1 KDNGEVTVVILSW
14 EGSDPSLPSIM
25 LNSHMDVVP
34 VFPEHWTYE
43 PFSAHK
49 TENGNIYARG
59 SQDMKCVG
67 IQYIEAIR
75 KLKTQGVTLAR
86 TLHVTFVPDE
96 EIGGVKGMREFVK
109 LDEFKTMNVGF
120 ALDEGL
126 ANPTD
131 AFKIYYGERITWWVK
146 ITCRGPPGHASS
158 IVQLLLFQIR
168 ITLSF
173 YAKSR
178 PFILFLFDKRN
189 TQGYSLLI
197 CQFRLDS
204 NPELR
209 LGDVTTVNWTVS
221 EGGVQP
227 NVVPSDMSSVF
238 DIRITPTTD
247 IEEFEKMIKRWCEE
261 AGEGVDF
268 ELLQGARTW
277 GITSTADDDP
287 WWSVLS
293 STCKKMGLTLEKE
306 IFPAGTDSRF
316 LRELGYPAIGFSP
329 MNNTPILLHDHDEFL
344 NESVFL
350 RGIEIYCEIIT
361 ALGNRAPFNG

>member
-1 KDNGEVTVVILSW
+1 MVEKGQKGEEHPSVTVFREYLRIKTVQPNPDYESAVTFLQRIAGELDLQFQCVRKENGEVTVVILSW

-75 KLKTQGVTLAR
+75 KLKIQGVTLAR

-96 EIGGVKGMREFVK
+96 EIGGAKGMREFVK

-131 AFKIYYGERITWWVK
+131 AFKIYYGERVTWWVK
-146 ITCRGPPGHASS
+146 ITCRGPPGHASRFIEGSAAEKMCKVVQS
-158 IVQLLLFQIR
+158 IHTFREEQ
-168 ITLSF
+168 
-173 YAKSR
+173 K
-178 PFILFLFDKRN
+178 K
-189 TQGYSLLI
+189 
-197 CQFRLDS
+197 RLDS

-227 NVVPSDMSSVF
+227 NVVPSDMSSGYIFLLSQAHLV
-238 DIRITPTTD
+238 
-247 IEEFEKMIKRWCEE
+247 KR
-261 AGEGVDF
+261 APQHR
-268 ELLQGARTW
+268 LLALSNVNIHINAYYYISQLV
-277 GITSTADDDP
+277 SQYVADKTKP
-287 WWSVLS
+287 WYSPS
-293 STCKKMGLTLEKE
+293 
-306 IFPAGTDSRF
+306 IP
-316 LRELGYPAIGFSP
+316 GFSFIC
-329 MNNTPILLHDHDEFL
+329 NAGYQLVCTL
-344 NESVFL
+344 
-350 RGIEIYCEIIT
+350 
-361 ALGNRAPFNG
+361 